1 MNRFEIVGPEAV
13 IQLPLEN
20 NTIEWIQTFV
30 EHLKKVVIL
39 PSVCLG
45 STRKGSYIFGFE
57 GKQTC
62 EYDGEWKDGMVNGQ
76 GQLTVFPSQVCYVG
90 YWNSKLGLGYG
101 SKSAGK
107 KDKKRKYLTWEFTST
122 SPWEINENVFGT
134 NLMKNVLVH
143 SFSCLCG
150 L

>member
-1 MNRFEIVGPEAV
+1 M
-13 IQLPLEN
+13 
-20 NTIEWIQTFV
+20 
-30 EHLKKVVIL
+30 H
-39 PSVCLG
+39 SVCLG

-62 EYDGEWKDGMVNGQ
+62 EYDGEWKDGMVRNDVFTSSLSSFSFFQVNGQ